1 MTSFHPQA
9 VWVSR
14 LTDALQQSAPHLV
27 REPLDLALLR
37 QTLETPEAL
46 PMTQFDPAALLRQA
60 CALHGLPTSS
70 EPPQPLI
77 LLTGPASL
85 LVLTLRLLLP
95 DLLALQTTL
104 APTLTWS
111 CQTAPG
117 VSLRLAL
124 PVSRHTLWRYY
135 FLVGA
140 DFHCLAEWNIVV
152 ATAADAAGHAQL
164 VFTFRQPDATA
175 ASPRSAK
182 LLLAK
187 YWRELQRSHQ
197 QVASFYQLRQAHL
210 PRPVF
215 TAIQRAELPWP
226 LGPRFILFDALVP
239 GVGRTTTLLN
249 LAAVLAQDFQ
259 QNVLCLDTQTLPTS
273 RLGCWTLPAWREAD
287 VPPDDWVYRA
297 DFHRQ
302 LLTVAERFTLA
313 GYWGGQDECWRET
326 LRNETAA
333 FDLVLIECH
342 QLSSENEM
350 DSLLLADLVL
360 LAAGLRADELSAAFP
375 LTTYASL
382 SRFQARTPPPI
393 KLLFQQRPQAAQLRQ
408 FYQAQG
414 ADFLTQEI
422 VSDQAYQAA
431 LQAGQPVVHCAPQS
445 AATRSYRAVAEEILR
460 LLYCP

>member
-1 MTSFHPQA
+1 VPILSATPRLFPKFGACGSVICFTVWPSGTSS
-9 VWVSR
+9 W
-14 LTDALQQSAPHLV
+14 
-27 REPLDLALLR
+27 
-37 QTLETPEAL
+37 L
-46 PMTQFDPAALLRQA
+46 P
-60 CALHGLPTSS
+60 LPTQQDTPNSS
-70 EPPQPLI
+70 SPS
-77 LLTGPASL
+77 ASQMP
-85 LVLTLRLLLP
+85 LLP
-95 DLLALQTTL
+95 A
-104 APTLTWS
+104 
-111 CQTAPG
+111 
-117 VSLRLAL
+117 LAL
-124 PVSRHTLWRYY
+124 PNYY
-135 FLVGA
+135 WPNTGGNYSVLTNRWLPFINCARLICRA
-140 DFHCLAEWNIVV
+140 LF
-152 ATAADAAGHAQL
+152 
-164 VFTFRQPDATA
+164 
-175 ASPRSAK
+175 SPLSSA
-182 LLLAK
+182 LNC
-187 YWRELQRSHQ
+187 
-197 QVASFYQLRQAHL
+197 
-210 PRPVF
+210 P
-215 TAIQRAELPWP
+215 
-226 LGPRFILFDALVP
+226 
-239 GVGRTTTLLN
+239 GRTTTLLN